1 MRCHKEFDST
11 WVMATR
17 NPSKNRGLHRVS
29 LWRRAVSSHCHC
41 LKPIVLRIT
50 ITLLTLLSGQA
61 TLHAQLFERTQIAS
75 KQQENRNG
83 DITVV
88 TTDPNLLVLAAIR
101 QTVWG
106 PPIACKVQQS
116 TKAFGQQ
123 CIVVGDFKSM
133 GQGTGQFRYS
143 VRVTVGETAF
153 DLLQVSDGELMWTQG
168 GMDEPPRKVN
178 LRQVRESVS
187 YAMKVSDP
195 RPEVNL
201 VLAVGGQ
208 ADLLRALYH
217 RYNWYKAVGGKLSGV
232 DVWQLV
238 GRIRTVPPK
247 IVGVAPIDDENSI
260 MGDPAASLPTEVRLT
275 LSRSA
280 NLPYFPY
287 MIEYFHR
294 NPEAKGQGN
303 GLVLVTRIEF
313 SEPKTNVLFN
323 ETEFQYRVSDSTDQI
338 ENETKRYLPKSPI
351 TGLTPFGVD

>member
-1 MRCHKEFDST
+1 
-11 WVMATR
+11 
-17 NPSKNRGLHRVS
+17 
-29 LWRRAVSSHCHC
+29 
-41 LKPIVLRIT
+41 
-50 ITLLTLLSGQA
+50 
-61 TLHAQLFERTQIAS
+61 
-75 KQQENRNG
+75 
-83 DITVV
+83 
-88 TTDPNLLVLAAIR
+88 
-101 QTVWG
+101 
-106 PPIACKVQQS
+106 VQQS

-123 CIVVGDFKSM
+123 CIAVGDFKSV

-168 GMDEPPRKVN
+168 GKDEPPRKVN

-208 ADLLRALYH
+208 SDLLRALYH

-238 GRIRTVPPK
+238 GRIRTVPPN

-260 MGDPAASLPTEVRLT
+260 MGDATTNLPTEVRLT

-294 NPEAKGQGN
+294 NPEAQGQGN
-303 GLVLVTRIEF
+303 SLAVVTRIEF
-313 SEPKTNVLFN
+313 TEPKTNVLFS
-323 ETEFQYRVSDSTDQI
+323 EQEFQYRVSDSTDQI

-351 TGLTPFGVD
+351 TGLAPFGVD

>member
-1 MRCHKEFDST
+1 MRCLKEFDSN
-11 WVMATR
+11 WIMATR
-17 NPSKNRGLHRVS
+17 NRSEHRGLHRLSV
-29 LWRRAVSSHCHC
+29 RKPAISSQCHD
-41 LKPIVLRIT
+41 LKSSVFRIA
-50 ITLLTLLSGQA
+50 ITLLISLSGQL
-61 TLHAQLFERTQIAS
+61 TLHAQLPDRTRIAS
-75 KQQENRNG
+75 KRQETGSG

-101 QTVWG
+101 QAVWG

-123 CIVVGDFKSM
+123 CIAVGDFKSV

-168 GMDEPPRKVN
+168 GKDEPPRKVN

-208 ADLLRALYH
+208 SDLLRALYH

-238 GRIRTVPPK
+238 GRIRTVPPN

-260 MGDPAASLPTEVRLT
+260 MGDATTNLPTEVRLT

-294 NPEAKGQGN
+294 NPEAQGQGN
-303 GLVLVTRIEF
+303 SLAVVTRIEF
-313 SEPKTNVLFN
+313 TEPKTNVLFS
-323 ETEFQYRVSDSTDQI
+323 EQEFQYRVSDSTDQI

-351 TGLTPFGVD
+351 TGLAPFGVD

>member
-1 MRCHKEFDST
+1 MGS
-11 WVMATR
+11 
-17 NPSKNRGLHRVS
+17 G
-29 LWRRAVSSHCHC
+29 AV
-41 LKPIVLRIT
+41 
-50 ITLLTLLSGQA
+50 
-61 TLHAQLFERTQIAS
+61 HAQVYDKSRIAS
-75 KQQENRNG
+75 KPQDTKNS

-88 TTDPNLLVLAAIR
+88 TTDPNLLVLAAVR
-101 QTVWG
+101 QAVWG
-106 PPIACKVQQS
+106 PPMACKVQQS
-116 TKAFGQQ
+116 TKAYGQQ
-123 CIVVGDFKSM
+123 CVVVGDFKSV

-143 VRVTVGETAF
+143 VRVSVGETGF

-168 GMDEPPRKVN
+168 GMDEAPRRVN

-247 IVGVAPIDDENSI
+247 LVGVAPIDDENSI
-260 MGDPAASLPTEVRLT
+260 VGDAAANMPTEVRLT

-294 NPEAKGQGN
+294 NPEAQNSGSA
-303 GLVLVTRIEF
+303 LTLVTRVEF
-313 SEPKTNVLFN
+313 SEPRTNVVFS
-323 ETEFQYRVSDSTDQI
+323 EQEFQYRVSNNTDQL
-338 ENETKRYLPKSPI
+338 EDETSRYLPKSPI

>member
-1 MRCHKEFDST
+1 M
-11 WVMATR
+11 V
-17 NPSKNRGLHRVS
+17 PSQQVWAQRSDNRRF
-29 LWRRAVSSHCHC
+29 SS
-41 LKPIVLRIT
+41 
-50 ITLLTLLSGQA
+50 QA
-61 TLHAQLFERTQIAS
+61 NEPTQ
-75 KQQENRNG
+75 G

-101 QTVWG
+101 QAVWG
-106 PPIACKVQQS
+106 APVACRVQQT
-116 TKAFGQQ
+116 TKAYGQQ
-123 CIVVGDFKSM
+123 CLLVGDFQSM

-143 VRVTVGETAF
+143 VRVAVGETSF

-168 GMDEPPRKVN
+168 GADEAPRRVN

-187 YAMKVSDP
+187 YAMKVADP

-217 RYNWYKAVGGKLSGV
+217 RYNWYKAVGGKLGGT

-238 GRIRTVPPK
+238 GRVRTVPPTL
-247 IVGVAPIDDENSI
+247 VGSAPIDEENMA
-260 MGDPAASLPTEVRLT
+260 MGDLANNIPSEVRLT

-294 NPEAKGQGN
+294 GTETGGSGGS
-303 GLVLVTRIEF
+303 GLTLVTRMEF
-313 SEPKTNVLFN
+313 LDPNTQVHLKEEDFR
-323 ETEFQYRVSDSTDQI
+323 YRVRDNTDQI
-338 ENETKRYLPKSPI
+338 EDETQRYIPKAPI
-351 TGLTPFGVD
+351 TGLAPFGVE

>member
-1 MRCHKEFDST
+1 MRSHKEFDSNRI
-11 WVMATR
+11 MATCDR
-17 NPSKNRGLHRVS
+17 S
-29 LWRRAVSSHCHC
+29 
-41 LKPIVLRIT
+41 VLRFAI
-50 ITLLTLLSGQA
+50 LLLMWLTGQS
-61 TLHAQLFERTQIAS
+61 TLHAQLFDRTRIAS
-75 KQQENRNG
+75 KQQETRSG

-101 QTVWG
+101 QSVWG
-106 PPIACKVQQS
+106 PPVACKVQQS
-116 TKAFGQQ
+116 TKAYGQQ
-123 CIVVGDFKSM
+123 CIVVGDFKSV

-247 IVGVAPIDDENSI
+247 IVGVAPIDDENSV
-260 MGDPAASLPTEVRLT
+260 MGEPTANIPSEVRLT

-294 NPEAKGQGN
+294 NPAVESQSN
-303 GLVLVTRIEF
+303 NLTVVTRIEF
-313 SEPKTNVLFN
+313 TEPKTNVLFN
-323 ETEFQYRVSDSTDQI
+323 DTDFQYRVSDSTDQI